1 MRSLLIALLITAPAL
16 AALPGWWNAF
26 ARTPVLESRFRQE
39 SDSLVFGK
47 LAREGRLALAQGG
60 RLRVA
65 YAGGLTVTCDGR
77 TLVQYDPDTRTAQR
91 VALAQAVRDFPLL
104 GLLLDPAR
112 LERLYRAEPL
122 GGEALRLVP
131 KEAGLPELK
140 ATGRKGLLWSLEW
153 TDPTGARQKLELLDP
168 KTSARPTPV
177 SSAACSARSTRPAR
191 PVTPRRK
198 PSCRQWWKTTKPM
211 SCRSSPTSTP
221 ASATRKPP
229 TCWRRR

>member
-1 MRSLLIALLITAPAL
+1 MRPWLLACLIAVPAL
-16 AALPGWWNAF
+16 AALPGWWSAF

-47 LAREGRLALAQGG
+47 LAREGRLALARGG

-65 YAGGLTVTCDGR
+65 YDGGLTVTCDGR
-77 TLVQYDPDTRTAQR
+77 QLVQYDPDTRTAQR
-91 VALAQAVRDFPLL
+91 VELARAVRDFPLL

-112 LERLYRAEPL
+112 LERLYKAETL

-140 ATGRKGLLWSLEW
+140 ATGRRGLLWSLEW

-168 KTSARPTPV
+168 KASG
-177 SSAACSARSTRPAR
+177 
-191 PVTPRRK
+191 
-198 PSCRQWWKTTKPM
+198 
-211 SCRSSPTSTP
+211 TP
-221 ASATRKPP
+221 APGMFQPQVPAGARWATRNG
-229 TCWRRR
+229 